1 MQAPLRRPLS
11 SRRWAG
17 ETQAA
22 PRAAFAAAKSIAK
35 PRSSRSLRDAG
46 AHALEDGPVTW
57 SRLACCASVC
67 LAFFF
72 SRGRH
77 GFYSP
82 LAISR
87 QRRLG
92 SRRSLEGVLVGD
104 LLDRAASAREG
115 RKHKQRRS
123 SSCMT
128 WTVPGLRNTHVESS
142 EASGVFN
149 IPETL
154 STATLP
160 RSPGRH
166 MRHPGVDVPGLAGR
180 EPQSGVRRGFKEAL
194 DTATL

>member
-1 MQAPLRRPLS
+1 
-11 SRRWAG
+11 
-17 ETQAA
+17 
-22 PRAAFAAAKSIAK
+22 
-35 PRSSRSLRDAG
+35 
-46 AHALEDGPVTW
+46 
-57 SRLACCASVC
+57 
-67 LAFFF
+67 
-72 SRGRH
+72 
-77 GFYSP
+77 
-82 LAISR
+82 
-87 QRRLG
+87 
-92 SRRSLEGVLVGD
+92 
-104 LLDRAASAREG
+104 
-115 RKHKQRRS
+115 
-123 SSCMT
+123 MT